1 MHYHLSD
8 GWHHRIIIHSKF
20 GGKLVSDSV
29 KPAFA
34 PPGLYIGSIWIVLF
48 TLMGISLFLIWKE
61 TPSSLAARIA
71 LNFFAAQL
79 IVNVLWS
86 VAFFSMRSPKSG
98 VVVIAFLWVLILIN
112 IIKFWPIN
120 RTAAL
125 LLIPY
130 IIWVSF
136 AAYLNYSIWRLNA

>member
-1 MHYHLSD
+1 
-8 GWHHRIIIHSKF
+8 
-20 GGKLVSDSV
+20 
-29 KPAFA
+29 
-34 PPGLYIGSIWIVLF
+34 
-48 TLMGISLFLIWKE
+48 
-61 TPSSLAARIA
+61 
-71 LNFFAAQL
+71 
-79 IVNVLWS
+79 

-98 VVVIAFLWVLILIN
+98 VVVIVFLWVLILIN

-136 AAYLNYSIWRLNA
+136 AAYLNYSIWRLNS